1 MARRVERIDLK
12 SPFVRV
18 LLYGQPGSGKT
29 RTVGTASL
37 DERTAPCLML
47 DSGGNPV
54 SIREYDPLPDII
66 SITKLADYNPI
77 YEWLAAGQ
85 PMDNPIVSDFNLNP
99 PYKSLVID
107 GITEVQRMSFKTV
120 IGTTNVGP
128 GTIGASAE
136 IQHFN
141 KVLGQMVTFANLFF
155 GLQIHVFMTSLEREN
170 QDQMT
175 GAITFKPLLWGQS
188 AGEVPGYAYSVG
200 RMLHRAKLDNRQKKA
215 IEVTEDP
222 VGEDVTAVA
231 FFMPSGKF
239 MAKDQTGTLGAF
251 MIDPSVTK
259 MLDLIMAG
267 TKP

>member
-1 MARRVERIDLK
+1 MARRVQRVDLK
-12 SPFVRV
+12 SPYARI

-29 RTVGTASL
+29 RCVGSASL
-37 DERTAPCLML
+37 DERTSPCLML

-54 SIREYDPLPDII
+54 SIRDYDPLPDIVTI
-66 SITKLADYNPI
+66 EKLEEYNPI

-85 PMDNPIVSDFNLNP
+85 PADSPVVTKLELSP

-107 GITEVQRMSFKTV
+107 SITETQRMSFKTV
-120 IGTTNVGP
+120 IGTTKAGP
-128 GTIGASAE
+128 GTIAASAE

-155 GLQIHVFMTSLEREN
+155 SLQMHVFMTSLEREN

-175 GAITFKPLLWGQS
+175 GAITYKPLLWGQS

-200 RMLHRAKLDNRQKKA
+200 RMIHRAKMDNREKRATQ
-215 IEVTEDP
+215 ITEDP
-222 VGEDVTAVA
+222 NEDVTAVA

-239 MAKDQTGTLGAF
+239 MAKDQTGSLPPF
-251 MIDPSVTK
+251 MFDPTVTK
-259 MLDLIMAG
+259 ILDMIMAG
-267 TKP
+267 T